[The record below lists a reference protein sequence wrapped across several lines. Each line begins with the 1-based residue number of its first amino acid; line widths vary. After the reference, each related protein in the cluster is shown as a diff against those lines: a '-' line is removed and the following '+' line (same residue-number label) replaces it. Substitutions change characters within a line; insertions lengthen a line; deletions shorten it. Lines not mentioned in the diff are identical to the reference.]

1 MYMKGQHIM
10 NKELI
15 KLDNNTGI
23 VSNELG
29 TLNIIKTNNQKFF
42 LEQILKVENTLEESS
57 IYLNFLKKNLN
68 KKYSP
73 AKYIITMILTLI
85 ASILIS
91 LTITLNPITLTL
103 NLAIASKIL
112 LGLAPALL
120 ITKSYLFKR
129 DKRCLELQ
137 IKNQTKEI
145 RNLETALYNM
155 KKLTSYQVIEKNV
168 QNTHNLSHN
177 SQVNL
182 HPEKVH
188 KLVLTLKK

>member
-1 MYMKGQHIM
+1 M

-29 TLNIIKTNNQKFF
+29 TLNIVKTNNQKFSI
-42 LEQILKVENTLEESS
+42 EQILKTENDLEESS
-57 IYLNFLKKNLN
+57 IYLSFLKKNLN

-73 AKYIITMILTLI
+73 SKYIINMILTLL
-85 ASILIS
+85 ASALIS
-91 LTITLNPITLTL
+91 LVITLNPLTL
-103 NLAIASKIL
+103 NFNIAIASKIL
-112 LGLAPALL
+112 LGLAPTLL

-129 DKRCLELQ
+129 DKRNLELQ

-155 KKLTSYQVIEKNV
+155 KKLTSYQVIEENV
-168 QNTHNLSHN
+168 QNTHNLRHN

-182 HPEKVH
+182 QPEKVH

>member
-1 MYMKGQHIM
+1 MKGQHIM

-29 TLNIIKTNNQKFF
+29 TINIIKTNNQKFSI
-42 LEQILKVENTLEESS
+42 EQILKTENDLEESS

-73 AKYIITMILTLI
+73 SKYIINMILTLI

-91 LTITLNPITLTL
+91 LTITINPITLTY
-103 NLAIASKIL
+103 NLTIASKIL

-155 KKLTSYQVIEKNV
+155 KKLTSYQVIEENV
-168 QNTHNLSHN
+168 QNTHNISHN

>member
-1 MYMKGQHIM
+1 MKGWNIM

-23 VSNELG
+23 VSNEVG
-29 TLNIIKTNNQKFF
+29 TLNIVKTNNQKFSI
-42 LEQILKVENTLEESS
+42 EQILKTENDLEESS

-73 AKYIITMILTLI
+73 SKYIISMILTLI

-91 LTITLNPITLTL
+91 LTITINPITLTY

-112 LGLAPALL
+112 LGLAPSLL

-129 DKRCLELQ
+129 DKRNLKLQ
-137 IKNQTKEI
+137 IKNQLKEI
-145 RNLETALYNM
+145 RNLETTIYNM
-155 KKLTSYQVIEKNV
+155 KKLTSYQVIEEDVKNTPDV
-168 QNTHNLSHN
+168 SYNN
-177 SQVNL
+177 QVNL
-182 HPEKVH
+182 QPEKVQ
-188 KLVLTLKK
+188 KLILTLKK

>member
-1 MYMKGQHIM
+1 MKGRNIM

-29 TLNIIKTNNQKFF
+29 TLNIIKTNNQKFSI
-42 LEQILKVENTLEESS
+42 EQILKTENDLEESN

-73 AKYIITMILTLI
+73 SKYIINMILTLI

-91 LTITLNPITLTL
+91 LTITINPITLTY

-112 LGLAPALL
+112 LGLAPSLL

-129 DKRCLELQ
+129 DKRNLKLQ
-137 IKNQTKEI
+137 IKNQLKEI
-145 RNLETALYNM
+145 RNLETTIYNM
-155 KKLTSYQVIEKNV
+155 KKLTSYQVIEEDVKN
-168 QNTHNLSHN
+168 TPDISHN

-182 HPEKVH
+182 HPEKVQ
-188 KLVLTLKK
+188 KLILTLKK

>member
-1 MYMKGQHIM
+1 MKGWNIM

-23 VSNELG
+23 VSNEVG
-29 TLNIIKTNNQKFF
+29 TLNIVKTNNQKFSI
-42 LEQILKVENTLEESS
+42 EQIHKTENNLEESS

-73 AKYIITMILTLI
+73 SKYIINMILTLI

-91 LTITLNPITLTL
+91 LTITINPITLTY

-112 LGLAPALL
+112 LGLAPSLL

-129 DKRCLELQ
+129 DKRNLKLQ
-137 IKNQTKEI
+137 IKNQLKEI
-145 RNLETALYNM
+145 RNLETTICNM
-155 KKLTSYQVIEKNV
+155 KKLTSYQVIEEDVKNTLDISY
-168 QNTHNLSHN
+168 NN
-177 SQVNL
+177 QVNL
-182 HPEKVH
+182 QPEKVQ
-188 KLVLTLKK
+188 KLILTLKK

>member
-1 MYMKGQHIM
+1 MKGQHIM

-29 TLNIIKTNNQKFF
+29 TINIIKTNNQKFSI
-42 LEQILKVENTLEESS
+42 EQILKTENDLEESS

-73 AKYIITMILTLI
+73 SKYIINMILTLI

-91 LTITLNPITLTL
+91 LTITINPITLTY
-103 NLAIASKIL
+103 NLTIASKIL

-129 DKRCLELQ
+129 DKRNLKLQ
-137 IKNQTKEI
+137 IKNQLKEI
-145 RNLETALYNM
+145 RNLEITIYNM
-155 KKLTSYQVIEKNV
+155 KRLTSYQVIEENV
-168 QNTHNLSHN
+168 QNTHNISHN

>member
-1 MYMKGQHIM
+1 MKGRNIM

-29 TLNIIKTNNQKFF
+29 TLNIVKTNNQKFSI
-42 LEQILKVENTLEESS
+42 EQILKTENDLEESS
-57 IYLNFLKKNLN
+57 IYLNFLKKKLN

-73 AKYIITMILTLI
+73 SKYIINMILTLI

-91 LTITLNPITLTL
+91 LTITINPITLTY

-112 LGLAPALL
+112 LGLAPSLL

-129 DKRCLELQ
+129 DKRNLKLQ
-137 IKNQTKEI
+137 IKNQLKEI
-145 RNLETALYNM
+145 RNLETAIYNM
-155 KKLTSYQVIEKNV
+155 KKLTSYQVIEEDVKNTLDV
-168 QNTHNLSHN
+168 SYNN
-177 SQVNL
+177 QVNL
-182 HPEKVH
+182 QPEKVQ
-188 KLVLTLKK
+188 KLILTLKK

>member
-1 MYMKGQHIM
+1 M

-15 KLDNNTGI
+15 KLDNNYGI

-29 TLNIIKTNNQKFF
+29 TLNIVKTNNQKFSI
-42 LEQILKVENTLEESS
+42 EQILKTENDLEESS
-57 IYLNFLKKNLN
+57 IYLSFLKKNLN

-73 AKYIITMILTLI
+73 SKYIINMILTLI

-91 LTITLNPITLTL
+91 LTITINPITLTF
-103 NLAIASKIL
+103 NIAIASKIL
-112 LGLAPALL
+112 LGLAPTLL

-129 DKRCLELQ
+129 DKRNLELQ

-155 KKLTSYQVIEKNV
+155 KKLTSYQAIEENV

>member
-1 MYMKGQHIM
+1 MKGWNIM

-29 TLNIIKTNNQKFF
+29 TLNIVKTNNQKFSI
-42 LEQILKVENTLEESS
+42 EQILKTENDLEESS
-57 IYLNFLKKNLN
+57 IYLNFLKKKLN

-73 AKYIITMILTLI
+73 SKYIINMILTLI

-91 LTITLNPITLTL
+91 LTITINPITLTY

-112 LGLAPALL
+112 LGLAPSLL

-129 DKRCLELQ
+129 DKRNLKLQ
-137 IKNQTKEI
+137 IKNQLKEI
-145 RNLETALYNM
+145 RNLETTICNM
-155 KKLTSYQVIEKNV
+155 KKLTSYQVIEEDVKNTLDV
-168 QNTHNLSHN
+168 SYNN
-177 SQVNL
+177 QVNL
-182 HPEKVH
+182 QPVKVQ
-188 KLVLTLKK
+188 KLILTLKK

>member
-73 AKYIITMILTLI
+73 SKYIINMILTLI

-91 LTITLNPITLTL
+91 LTITINPITLTY

-112 LGLAPALL
+112 LGLAPSLL

-129 DKRCLELQ
+129 DKRNLELQ

>member
-1 MYMKGQHIM
+1 MKGWNIM

-29 TLNIIKTNNQKFF
+29 TLNIVKTNNQKFSI
-42 LEQILKVENTLEESS
+42 EQILKMENDLEEAS
-57 IYLNFLKKNLN
+57 IYLNFLKKKLN

-73 AKYIITMILTLI
+73 SKYIINMILTLI

-91 LTITLNPITLTL
+91 LTITINPITLTY

-112 LGLAPALL
+112 LGLAPSLL

-129 DKRCLELQ
+129 DKRNLKLQ
-137 IKNQTKEI
+137 IKNQLKEI
-145 RNLETALYNM
+145 RNLETAIYNM
-155 KKLTSYQVIEKNV
+155 KKLTSYQVIEEDVKNTPDV
-168 QNTHNLSHN
+168 SYNN
-177 SQVNL
+177 QVNL
-182 HPEKVH
+182 QPEKVQ
-188 KLVLTLKK
+188 KLILTLKK

>member
-1 MYMKGQHIM
+1 MKGWNIM

-29 TLNIIKTNNQKFF
+29 TLNIVKTNNQKFSI
-42 LEQILKVENTLEESS
+42 EQILKTENDLEKSS
-57 IYLNFLKKNLN
+57 IYLNFLKKKLN

-73 AKYIITMILTLI
+73 SKYIINMILTLI

-91 LTITLNPITLTL
+91 LTITINPITLTY

-112 LGLAPALL
+112 LGLAPSLL

-129 DKRCLELQ
+129 DKRNLKLQ
-137 IKNQTKEI
+137 IKNQLKEI
-145 RNLETALYNM
+145 RNLETTICNM
-155 KKLTSYQVIEKNV
+155 KKLTSYQVIEEDVKNTLDISY
-168 QNTHNLSHN
+168 NN
-177 SQVNL
+177 QVNL
-182 HPEKVH
+182 QPEKVQ
-188 KLVLTLKK
+188 KLILTLKK

>member
-1 MYMKGQHIM
+1 MKGWNIM

-29 TLNIIKTNNQKFF
+29 TLNIVKTNNQKFSI
-42 LEQILKVENTLEESS
+42 EQILKTENDLEESS
-57 IYLNFLKKNLN
+57 IYLNFLKKKLN

-73 AKYIITMILTLI
+73 SKYIINMILTLI

-91 LTITLNPITLTL
+91 LTITINPITLTY

-112 LGLAPALL
+112 LGLAPSLL

-129 DKRCLELQ
+129 DKRNLKLQ
-137 IKNQTKEI
+137 IKNQLKEI
-145 RNLETALYNM
+145 RNLETTIYNM
-155 KKLTSYQVIEKNV
+155 KKLTSYQVIEEDVKNTLDV
-168 QNTHNLSHN
+168 SYNN
-177 SQVNL
+177 QVNL
-182 HPEKVH
+182 QPEKVQ
-188 KLVLTLKK
+188 KLILTLKK

>member
-1 MYMKGQHIM
+1 MKGWNIM

-29 TLNIIKTNNQKFF
+29 TLNIVKTNNQKFSI
-42 LEQILKVENTLEESS
+42 EQILKTENDLEESS
-57 IYLNFLKKNLN
+57 IYLNFLKKKLN

-73 AKYIITMILTLI
+73 SKYIINMILTII

-91 LTITLNPITLTL
+91 LTITINPITLTY

-112 LGLAPALL
+112 LGLAPSLL

-129 DKRCLELQ
+129 DKRNLKLQ
-137 IKNQTKEI
+137 IKNQLKEI
-145 RNLETALYNM
+145 RNLETTICNM
-155 KKLTSYQVIEKNV
+155 KKLTSYQVVEEDVKNTLDV
-168 QNTHNLSHN
+168 SYNN
-177 SQVNL
+177 QVNL
-182 HPEKVH
+182 QPVKVQ
-188 KLVLTLKK
+188 KLILTLKK

>member
-1 MYMKGQHIM
+1 MKGWNIM

-23 VSNELG
+23 VSNEVG
-29 TLNIIKTNNQKFF
+29 TLNIVKTNNQKFSI
-42 LEQILKVENTLEESS
+42 EQILKTENDLEESS

-73 AKYIITMILTLI
+73 SKYIINMILTLI

-91 LTITLNPITLTL
+91 LTITINPITLTY

-112 LGLAPALL
+112 LGLAPSLL

-129 DKRCLELQ
+129 DKRNLKLQ
-137 IKNQTKEI
+137 IKNQLKEI
-145 RNLETALYNM
+145 RNLETTIYNM
-155 KKLTSYQVIEKNV
+155 KKLTSYQVIEEDVKNTPDV
-168 QNTHNLSHN
+168 SYNN
-177 SQVNL
+177 QVNL
-182 HPEKVH
+182 QPEKVQ
-188 KLVLTLKK
+188 KLILTLKK

>member
-1 MYMKGQHIM
+1 MKGWNIM

-29 TLNIIKTNNQKFF
+29 TLNIVKTNNQKFSI
-42 LEQILKVENTLEESS
+42 EQILKTENDLEESS
-57 IYLNFLKKNLN
+57 IYLNFLKKKLN

-73 AKYIITMILTLI
+73 SKYIINMILTII

-91 LTITLNPITLTL
+91 LTITINPITLTY

-112 LGLAPALL
+112 LGLAPSLL

-129 DKRCLELQ
+129 DKRNLKLQ
-137 IKNQTKEI
+137 IKNQLKEI
-145 RNLETALYNM
+145 RNLETTIYNM
-155 KKLTSYQVIEKNV
+155 KKLTSYQVIEEDVKNTLDV
-168 QNTHNLSHN
+168 SYNN
-177 SQVNL
+177 QVNL
-182 HPEKVH
+182 QPEKVQ
-188 KLVLTLKK
+188 KLILTLKK

>member
-1 MYMKGQHIM
+1 MKGRNIM

-23 VSNELG
+23 VSNEVG
-29 TLNIIKTNNQKFF
+29 TLNIVKTNNQKFSI
-42 LEQILKVENTLEESS
+42 EQILKIENDLEESS

-73 AKYIITMILTLI
+73 SKYIINMILTLI

-91 LTITLNPITLTL
+91 LTITINPITLTY

-112 LGLAPALL
+112 LGLAPSLL

-129 DKRCLELQ
+129 DKRNLKLQ
-137 IKNQTKEI
+137 IKNQLKEI
-145 RNLETALYNM
+145 RNLETAIYNM
-155 KKLTSYQVIEKNV
+155 KKLTSYQVIEEDVKNTLDV
-168 QNTHNLSHN
+168 IYNN
-177 SQVNL
+177 QVNL
-182 HPEKVH
+182 QPEKVQ
-188 KLVLTLKK
+188 KLILTLKK

>member
-1 MYMKGQHIM
+1 MKGRNIM

-29 TLNIIKTNNQKFF
+29 TINIVKTNNQKFSI
-42 LEQILKVENTLEESS
+42 EQILKTENDLEESN
-57 IYLNFLKKNLN
+57 IYLSFLKKNLN

-73 AKYIITMILTLI
+73 SKYIINMILTLI

-91 LTITLNPITLTL
+91 LTITINPITLTY

-112 LGLAPALL
+112 LGLAPSLL

-129 DKRCLELQ
+129 DKRNLKLQ
-137 IKNQTKEI
+137 IKNQLKEI
-145 RNLETALYNM
+145 RNLETTIYNM
-155 KKLTSYQVIEKNV
+155 KKLTSYQVIEEDVKNTPDV
-168 QNTHNLSHN
+168 SYNN
-177 SQVNL
+177 QVNL
-182 HPEKVH
+182 QPEKVQ
-188 KLVLTLKK
+188 KLILTLKK

>member
-1 MYMKGQHIM
+1 MKGRNIM

-29 TLNIIKTNNQKFF
+29 TLNIVKTNNQKFSI
-42 LEQILKVENTLEESS
+42 EQILKTENDLEESS
-57 IYLNFLKKNLN
+57 IYLNFLKKKLN

-73 AKYIITMILTLI
+73 SKYIINMILTLI

-91 LTITLNPITLTL
+91 LTITINPITLTY

-112 LGLAPALL
+112 LGLAPSLL

-129 DKRCLELQ
+129 DKRNLKLQ
-137 IKNQTKEI
+137 IKNQLKEI
-145 RNLETALYNM
+145 RNLETTIYNM
-155 KKLTSYQVIEKNV
+155 KKLTSYQVIEEDVKNTLDISY
-168 QNTHNLSHN
+168 NN
-177 SQVNL
+177 QVNL
-182 HPEKVH
+182 QPEKVQ
-188 KLVLTLKK
+188 KLILTLKK

>member
-1 MYMKGQHIM
+1 MKGWNIM

-29 TLNIIKTNNQKFF
+29 TLNIVKTNNQKFSI
-42 LEQILKVENTLEESS
+42 EQILKTENDLEESS
-57 IYLNFLKKNLN
+57 IYLNFLKKKLN

-73 AKYIITMILTLI
+73 SKYIINMILTLI

-91 LTITLNPITLTL
+91 LTITINPITLTY

-112 LGLAPALL
+112 LGLAPSLL

-129 DKRCLELQ
+129 DKRNLKLQ
-137 IKNQTKEI
+137 IKNQLKEI
-145 RNLETALYNM
+145 RNLETTICNM
-155 KKLTSYQVIEKNV
+155 KKLTSYQVVEEDVKNTLDV
-168 QNTHNLSHN
+168 SYNN
-177 SQVNL
+177 QVNL
-182 HPEKVH
+182 QPEKVQ
-188 KLVLTLKK
+188 KLILTLKK

>member
-1 MYMKGQHIM
+1 MKGWNIM

-29 TLNIIKTNNQKFF
+29 TLNIVKTNNQKFSI
-42 LEQILKVENTLEESS
+42 EQILKTENDLEESS
-57 IYLNFLKKNLN
+57 IYLNFLKKKLN

-73 AKYIITMILTLI
+73 SKYIINMILTLI

-91 LTITLNPITLTL
+91 LTITINPITLTY

-112 LGLAPALL
+112 LGLAPSLL

-129 DKRCLELQ
+129 DKRNLKLQ
-137 IKNQTKEI
+137 IKNQLKEI
-145 RNLETALYNM
+145 RNLETTICNM
-155 KKLTSYQVIEKNV
+155 KKLTSYQVIEEDVKNTPDV
-168 QNTHNLSHN
+168 SYNN
-177 SQVNL
+177 QVNL
-182 HPEKVH
+182 QPEKVQ
-188 KLVLTLKK
+188 KLILTLKK

>member
-1 MYMKGQHIM
+1 MKGRNIM

-29 TLNIIKTNNQKFF
+29 TLNIVKTNNQKFSI
-42 LEQILKVENTLEESS
+42 EQILKTENDLEESS
-57 IYLNFLKKNLN
+57 IYLNFLKKKLN

-73 AKYIITMILTLI
+73 SKYIINMILTII

-91 LTITLNPITLTL
+91 LTITINPITLTY

-112 LGLAPALL
+112 LGLAPSLL

-129 DKRCLELQ
+129 DKRNLKLQ
-137 IKNQTKEI
+137 IKNQLKEI
-145 RNLETALYNM
+145 RNLETAIYNM
-155 KKLTSYQVIEKNV
+155 KKLTSYQVIEEDVKNTLDV
-168 QNTHNLSHN
+168 SYNN
-177 SQVNL
+177 QVNL
-182 HPEKVH
+182 QPEKVQ
-188 KLVLTLKK
+188 KLILTPKK